1 MNREWSIVSTALQEG
16 RHELVV
22 SGKEFCQLIE
32 KSGLDQRIYHLKK
45 LNFLEISHTCLESL
59 SEDISKLS
67 SLAQLC
73 LTTNMLKSIPVG
85 LGCLHSLR
93 SLDLSFNKLTEIPD
107 IFHSLSS
114 LSCLILSGNEIQSM
128 PSVKGLTSL
137 HEFLASKN
145 KLSLLPDGIDSL
157 TSLTVLDVSYNQI
170 TTLPKDICNLSSL
183 KNANFAENS
192 LTDFPANIHRCRK
205 LNQLKIHG
213 NPFKDNRLKRLSV
226 DDHSPTAL
234 LAYLRRLDESGG
246 GGGGKAKKA
255 HDKQPPAASKVS
267 SNGSDNTDATS
278 PQPEEPA
285 ENLIAHL
292 VIQRPSE
299 EEQYQINQMHS
310 VKSGPRPF
318 IVACT
323 IHGVNFSSEG
333 KLKAFL
339 RAQEDWHRDIGQM
352 RRQATLATHDLREV
366 VFPLTYSLEE
376 AQSFEIHPLNRANVC
391 TGEAFLKQLVHE
403 AQMDRKSRKQAKFS
417 QIYRYLNVLN
427 IEGAMAANIFSKVM
441 VPVVVDKKLTVIS
454 VPPLTNSHSTRLKVD
469 TRDILIEVTG
479 VNLSLCQKFAEL
491 VIAWLLENTCSQT
504 VQATVGSAGGG
515 GDQTAENAT
524 SQQSQLVNEVN
535 SKLTVNNTVIIPTNS
550 LVVRPIR
557 VVGINADSNL
567 SFIFPSRTDLTD
579 PKFHTI
585 R

>member
-1 MNREWSIVSTALQEG
+1 M
-16 RHELVV
+16 
-22 SGKEFCQLIE
+22 
-32 KSGLDQRIYHLKK
+32 
-45 LNFLEISHTCLESL
+45 
-59 SEDISKLS
+59 
-67 SLAQLC
+67 
-73 LTTNMLKSIPVG
+73 
-85 LGCLHSLR
+85 
-93 SLDLSFNKLTEIPD
+93 
-107 IFHSLSS
+107 
-114 LSCLILSGNEIQSM
+114 
-128 PSVKGLTSL
+128 
-137 HEFLASKN
+137 
-145 KLSLLPDGIDSL
+145 
-157 TSLTVLDVSYNQI
+157 
-170 TTLPKDICNLSSL
+170 
-183 KNANFAENS
+183 
-192 LTDFPANIHRCRK
+192 
-205 LNQLKIHG
+205 LKIHG

-255 HDKQPPAASKVS
+255 NDKHPPPAAAASKVS
-267 SNGSDNTDATS
+267 NGSDSTDVPS
-278 PQPEEPA
+278 PQSEEPA
-285 ENLIAHL
+285 ETLVAHI
-292 VIQRPSE
+292 VIQRPAE

-318 IVACT
+318 IVACS
-323 IHGVNFSSEG
+323 IHGVNFASEG

-376 AQSFEIHPLNRANVC
+376 AQSFEIHPLNRASVC

-479 VNLSLCQKFAEL
+479 INLPLCQKFAEL
-491 VIAWLLENTCSQT
+491 VIAWLLENTCCQT
-504 VQATVGSAGGG
+504 AAVQATGGAAGSG
-515 GDQTAENAT
+515 GDKTADNAT

-535 SKLTVNNTVIIPTNS
+535 SKLTVNNTGVVVPTNS

-557 VVGINADSNL
+557 VVGIDADSNL
-567 SFIFPSRTDLTD
+567 SFLFPSRTDLTD
-579 PKFHTI
+579 AKFHTI